1 MRHTSTGDESTR
13 MHWTLFRLQMEFGKA
28 INLNLGE
35 KLEADL
41 ILALFNY
48 GVSSLCEAYGRNRS
62 TLTVR
67 ESLPFL
73 TGLIVPQLARCTT
86 PNDMTRSAALNLVHA
101 YIFDH
106 GCADRVGEVARR
118 LCGAASSP
126 TMQIA
131 DESALCSMDTTDSFP
146 AFSHFQYGMDDWE
159 RWAPAFVQII
169 YGQGA
174 YFPWT

>member
-1 MRHTSTGDESTR
+1 MHISQDGESTR

-28 INLNLGE
+28 INLNFGE

-48 GVSSLCEAYGRNRS
+48 GISSLCEACGRNRS

-67 ESLPFL
+67 ESLPSL
-73 TGLIVPQLARCTT
+73 TGLIVPQPARCAT
-86 PNDMTRSAALNLVHA
+86 PKDMTRSAALNLVRT
-101 YIFDH
+101 YIVDP
-106 GCADRVGEVARR
+106 GRVDRVGGVAGR

-126 TMQIA
+126 TMRMA
-131 DESALCSMDTTDSFP
+131 DESALCSMDAIDSFP
-146 AFSHFQYGMDDWE
+146 ASFQSQNEMDDWV

-174 YFPWT
+174 YFPWA